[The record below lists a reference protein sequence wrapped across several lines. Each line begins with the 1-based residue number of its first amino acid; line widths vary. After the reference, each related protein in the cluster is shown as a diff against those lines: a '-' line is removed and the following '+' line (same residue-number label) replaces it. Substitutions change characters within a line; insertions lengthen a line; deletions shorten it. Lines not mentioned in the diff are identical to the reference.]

1 MFANSRELP
10 VISGQ
15 QDVPLVLE
23 DLAEAIYI
31 QKTDDPGFEHK
42 FHDNKRVAKYSVR
55 GIDHQP
61 LDWEHH
67 ITTPRQL
74 VKLTVC
80 LYPTTSLRINLDK
93 FYLLETVYDTFL
105 SNLTTINWRN
115 WRTKIAQKP
124 LTFSLINQ
132 HSPPSSQEV

>member
-1 MFANSRELP
+1 MFANSHELP

-23 DLAEAIYI
+23 DLAEAICI
-31 QKTDDPGFEHK
+31 QKTDEPGFEHK
-42 FHDNKRVAKYSVR
+42 FRDNKRVVKYPIR
-55 GIDHQP
+55 GTEDRP

-67 ITTPRQL
+67 TIIPRQL

-80 LYPTTSLRINLDK
+80 LYPTTSLRINLDT

-105 SNLTTINWRN
+105 SNLTTINW
-115 WRTKIAQKP
+115 
-124 LTFSLINQ
+124 
-132 HSPPSSQEV
+132 